1 MRVYLQLFEGD
12 FLKLFCMMIKFRGNV
27 SVTGFYIQQ
36 YIVIHII
43 RMHIL
48 HFLEIHYY
56 VQRRNFNAKQQRE
69 IKLMG

>member
-48 HFLEIHYY
+48 HFLWISAFCIDLY
-56 VQRRNFNAKQQRE
+56 VNVENSMANKS
-69 IKLMG
+69 KK